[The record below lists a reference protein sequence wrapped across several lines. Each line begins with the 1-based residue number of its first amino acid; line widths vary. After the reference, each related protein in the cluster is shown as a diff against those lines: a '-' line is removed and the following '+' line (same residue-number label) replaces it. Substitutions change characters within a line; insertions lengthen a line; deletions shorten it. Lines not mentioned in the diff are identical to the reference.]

1 MDAILSAV
9 FGFCFCCCFCCLWC
23 QRLKGHRVGDSGC
36 PKCPLPCK
44 GFWAASKLSVCALT
58 RKPAADTSL
67 SFVLVSSLKRVV
79 VYVIVNSVSLGTGFQ
94 FPLWKGVCR
103 VIYTHCSVTFTQ
115 IVLSKGVLQAG
126 SIDSLTLQ
134 LCSQTVPVF
143 GDCGDTLYLCSL
155 TYCSQSCETNHFGIS
170 LPGQLED

>member
-103 VIYTHCSVTFTQ
+103 VMCMFVYVWCSNLHATTQ
-115 IVLSKGVLQAG
+115 IWQRTTCSSSIPLYWLVSAWAG
-126 SIDSLTLQ
+126 SA
-134 LCSQTVPVF
+134 
-143 GDCGDTLYLCSL
+143 GHG
-155 TYCSQSCETNHFGIS
+155 
-170 LPGQLED
+170 